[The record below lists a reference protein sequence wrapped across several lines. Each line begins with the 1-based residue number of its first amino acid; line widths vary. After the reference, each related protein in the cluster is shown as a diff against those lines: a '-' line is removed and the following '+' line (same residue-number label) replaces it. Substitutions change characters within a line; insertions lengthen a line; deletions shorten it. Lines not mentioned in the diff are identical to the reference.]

1 VIWTH
6 HGPRR
11 ICRGHHRHRWHHWRV
26 Y

>member
-11 ICRGHHRHRWHHWRV
+11 ICRWHHRHRWHHWRV